1 MTHSFSRLDLCEDT
15 TYVYIISRHIRSIQH
30 IRRAQQS
37 IVQYT
42 YRHCSSTSILF
53 FISPYGWTEGGM
65 DRQTDEETHVWLV
78 GWIDGWMMMMVVY
91 VYSIF
96 LKNVQIGSYFQNPSI
111 QIREYTYHT
120 VPYNVPQSHT
130 PYCLTCRE
138 FLVFFQS
145 DQPGTQVKIGKISP
159 VVGRQWVGRWDG
171 WLVGWIWL
179 LVVS

>member
-1 MTHSFSRLDLCEDT
+1 MHDPFFFSPGSVKIRRMSISYRA
-15 TYVYIISRHIRSIQH
+15 TYVVYNISVE
-30 IRRAQQS
+30 QQS

-53 FISPYGWTEGGM
+53 FISPYGWTEGGGM

-120 VPYNVPQSHT
+120 VPYTVPQSHT
-130 PYCLTCRE
+130 FSHAESFQY
-138 FLVFFQS
+138 FFQS